1 MRSTATRTDELT
13 IGLAAKQETDTLI
26 SSGTDKNRRTCGDSV
41 KKDRRESK
49 GERRQEQARVN
60 PVRLAMVSRNT
71 TSHAPWGQQIPPPF
85 GIRMTNKE
93 GPKWH
98 ATLGVRPPRGQLR
111 STDHN

>member
-1 MRSTATRTDELT
+1 MRSTATRTDALE

-60 PVRLAMVSRNT
+60 PARTPNGGGICHHLSLEGSEPFASATPALAGDNADRHPQVR
-71 TSHAPWGQQIPPPF
+71 
-85 GIRMTNKE
+85 
-93 GPKWH
+93 
-98 ATLGVRPPRGQLR
+98 
-111 STDHN
+111 

>member
-1 MRSTATRTDELT
+1 MRSTATRTDALE

-60 PVRLAMVSRNT
+60 PARTPEGGGICRITCRLKDPNLSYAR
-71 TSHAPWGQQIPPPF
+71 ARW
-85 GIRMTNKE
+85 R
-93 GPKWH
+93 
-98 ATLGVRPPRGQLR
+98 
-111 STDHN
+111 

>member
-1 MRSTATRTDELT
+1 MRSTATRTGELE

-60 PVRLAMVSRNT
+60 PVRLAMVKPKYHFSRT
-71 TSHAPWGQQIPPPF
+71 VVSADSS
-85 GIRMTNKE
+85 
-93 GPKWH
+93 
-98 ATLGVRPPRGQLR
+98 AVRHRN
-111 STDHN
+111 DK